1 MHLPS
6 WSLRPPCR
14 LPVLPLLAALLPV
27 GPVPA
32 QAEGRWAL
40 CQPLGEPPAS
50 LPPLDQQDTLISADR
65 ARAFDRNLLVLT
77 GEARVERAGQRMD
90 ADRIE
95 YHRDTGEALAEG
107 GVRLE
112 QEGMRVEAERA
123 RLNLET
129 RAGEMDGVR
138 FTLFEGHAWGEAA
151 QARQENPLLRHFSE
165 ASYSTCDR
173 ENPSWLLKAREFTL
187 DQKAQRGIVRHSVL
201 RAWDVPVFYFPYL
214 SFSLDDSRKT
224 GFLFPSWGSSS
235 TTGTDIRLPFYWN
248 IAPHRDATLTPRYM
262 AKRGVQLMG
271 EFRYLNR
278 TNSGQIDLEY
288 LPTDKASGDRDRGF
302 LSYRHQGRPA
312 RNLRTRINLTT
323 ASDERY
329 FEDLGN
335 SLSLSATT
343 HLEQTAEITWA
354 SSGWMLQGRA
364 QNFQTVDSS
373 IPAASRPYKR
383 LPQLRLA
390 GRPRWT
396 PYGLDLGLDAEAVRF
411 DQKGRVTGTR
421 LDIKPFLSRPWG
433 TPGWYLTP
441 RLELRHTAYSLQNLT
456 SGDPDRPQRTLPT
469 ASLDSGLTLERTAR
483 LGPGTYV
490 QTLEPR
496 LFYLYVPKIDQDD
509 IPVFDTGL
517 ADFNYQQLFA
527 TNRFTGADRVGDANQ
542 LTVALSSRL
551 LQPASGA
558 QLLRATL
565 GQILYF
571 RDREVT
577 LPGKEVATA
586 AGSNLVG
593 LLELDLGRR
602 WQLDAGLQWD
612 PELNERE
619 RASLRLRLA
628 PAPHR
633 RLDFSYRYRRDVLEQ
648 VDVSG
653 LWYLTPSWHLV
664 GRWYYSL
671 PDSALLEGLGG
682 LEYESCCWVAR
693 LLGRSYVLSGE
704 EERNTTFMFQVELKG
719 LASLGQSVDSLLRG
733 SIAAYRD

>member
-32 QAEGRWAL
+32 EAEGRWAL

-123 RLNLET
+123 QLNLET

-138 FTLFEGHAWGEAA
+138 FTLFEGHAWGEAT

-187 DQKAQRGIVRHSVL
+187 DQRAQRGIVRHSVL

-312 RNLRTRINLTT
+312 RNLRTRINLT
-323 ASDERY
+323 
-329 FEDLGN
+329 
-335 SLSLSATT
+335 
-343 HLEQTAEITWA
+343 
-354 SSGWMLQGRA
+354 
-364 QNFQTVDSS
+364 
-373 IPAASRPYKR
+373 
-383 LPQLRLA
+383 
-390 GRPRWT
+390 
-396 PYGLDLGLDAEAVRF
+396 
-411 DQKGRVTGTR
+411 
-421 LDIKPFLSRPWG
+421 
-433 TPGWYLTP
+433 
-441 RLELRHTAYSLQNLT
+441 
-456 SGDPDRPQRTLPT
+456 
-469 ASLDSGLTLERTAR
+469 
-483 LGPGTYV
+483 
-490 QTLEPR
+490 
-496 LFYLYVPKIDQDD
+496 
-509 IPVFDTGL
+509 
-517 ADFNYQQLFA
+517 
-527 TNRFTGADRVGDANQ
+527 
-542 LTVALSSRL
+542 
-551 LQPASGA
+551 
-558 QLLRATL
+558 
-565 GQILYF
+565 
-571 RDREVT
+571 
-577 LPGKEVATA
+577 
-586 AGSNLVG
+586 
-593 LLELDLGRR
+593 
-602 WQLDAGLQWD
+602 
-612 PELNERE
+612 
-619 RASLRLRLA
+619 
-628 PAPHR
+628 
-633 RLDFSYRYRRDVLEQ
+633 
-648 VDVSG
+648 
-653 LWYLTPSWHLV
+653 
-664 GRWYYSL
+664 
-671 PDSALLEGLGG
+671 
-682 LEYESCCWVAR
+682 
-693 LLGRSYVLSGE
+693 
-704 EERNTTFMFQVELKG
+704 
-719 LASLGQSVDSLLRG
+719 
-733 SIAAYRD
+733 